1 MASIRK
7 HYKKYQVLIRRKGH
21 PLVCKS
27 FATYSDA
34 TRYAQESET
43 NIAKGLYADLTEANQ
58 TTLRDTLCR
67 YRNEVTVSKKGAKQ
81 EIYKINKLIR
91 NKICNYSLARLTPN
105 KIAKFRN
112 ELSLNSAPATVNKYL
127 TLISVAVN
135 TAKNEWGIHLPLNPC
150 TKIKRMEE
158 PEVKDIRVQPEEE
171 ELLLK
176 YAERSKKH
184 WLKAIIIVA
193 LELGCHRGELFR
205 LSKTDVDFFKSTAA

>member
-1 MASIRK
+1 
-7 HYKKYQVLIRRKGH
+7 LIK
-21 PLVCKS
+21 
-27 FATYSDA
+27 
-34 TRYAQESET
+34 
-43 NIAKGLYADLTEANQ
+43 
-58 TTLRDTLCR
+58 
-67 YRNEVTVSKKGAKQ
+67 
-81 EIYKINKLIR
+81 

-176 YAERSKKH
+176 HAERSKKH

-193 LELGCHRGELFR
+193 LELGCRRGEKLSELDVKRSILR
-205 LSKTDVDFFKSTAA
+205 LGTFSLIQRRCTIKTLKII